1 MLWPASTSVS
11 TSSNLSANGS
21 RKGRYQNVS
30 EVVRAGLR
38 LLEEN
43 EMSLESRAK
52 LLKDKINE
60 AWDDP
65 RPSRPAEEVFGRIEA
80 IHDEAVRPKKNR
92 A

>member
-1 MLWPASTSVS
+1 MASI
-11 TSSNLSANGS
+11 NLGEHFEQFVRERIAQ
-21 RKGRYQNVS
+21 GRYQNVS

>member
-1 MLWPASTSVS
+1 MASI
-11 TSSNLSANGS
+11 NLGEHFEQFVRERIA
-21 RKGRYQNVS
+21 RGRYQNAS

-38 LLEEN
+38 LLEES
-43 EMSLESRAK
+43 EIDLEARAK

-65 RPSRPAEEVFGRIEA
+65 RPSRPADEVFNRIEA
-80 IHDEAVRPKKNR
+80 IHEVTARLKKRR